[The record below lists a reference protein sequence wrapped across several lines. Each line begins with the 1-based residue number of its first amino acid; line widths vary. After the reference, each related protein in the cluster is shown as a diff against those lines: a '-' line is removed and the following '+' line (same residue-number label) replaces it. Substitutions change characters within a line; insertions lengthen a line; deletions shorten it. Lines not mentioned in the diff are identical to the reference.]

1 MKIGMKKTMKKKVLK
16 IMELGL
22 EANRKIKKS
31 FFISYFGHT
40 NSISIEIYRTG
51 WFENKKA
58 DYNENIFLDLENAN
72 KKIIETIKVL
82 EELKGGEKC
91 TVNN

>member
-22 EANRKIKKS
+22 ETNRKIKKS
-31 FFISYFGHT
+31 FFMNYFGHT
-40 NSISIEIYRTG
+40 NSISIEIYYTG
-51 WFENKKA
+51 WSENKKA
-58 DYNENIFLDLENAN
+58 DYNENIFLDLESAN

-82 EELKGGEKC
+82 EELKGE
-91 TVNN
+91 

>member
-51 WFENKKA
+51 WSENKKA

-82 EELKGGEKC
+82 EELKGER
-91 TVNN
+91 NAL

>member
-31 FFISYFGHT
+31 FFMSYFGHT
-40 NSISIEIYRTG
+40 NSISIEIYSTG
-51 WFENKKA
+51 WSENKKA
-58 DYNENIFLDLENAN
+58 DYNKTIFLDLENAN

-82 EELKGGEKC
+82 EELKGE
-91 TVNN
+91 

>member
-1 MKIGMKKTMKKKVLK
+1 MKIGMKKMMKKKVLK

-31 FFISYFGHT
+31 FFMSYFGHT
-40 NSISIEIYRTG
+40 NSISIEIYSTG
-51 WFENKKA
+51 WSANKKA
-58 DYNENIFLDLENAN
+58 DYNKTIFLDLENAN

-82 EELKGGEKC
+82 EELKK
-91 TVNN
+91 

>member
-1 MKIGMKKTMKKKVLK
+1 MKKGMKEKILK

-22 EANRKIKKS
+22 EVNKKIKKS
-31 FFISYFGHT
+31 FFMSYFGHT

-51 WFENKKA
+51 WSENKKA
-58 DYNENIFLDLENAN
+58 DYNENIFLDLESAN

-82 EELKGGEKC
+82 EELKGE
-91 TVNN
+91 

>member
-31 FFISYFGHT
+31 FFMSYFGHT
-40 NSISIEIYRTG
+40 NSISIEIYSTG
-51 WFENKKA
+51 WSENKKA
-58 DYNENIFLDLENAN
+58 DYNENIFLDLENAS

-82 EELKGGEKC
+82 EELKGE
-91 TVNN
+91 

>member
-1 MKIGMKKTMKKKVLK
+1 MKKGMKEKVLK

-31 FFISYFGHT
+31 FFMSYYGNANT
-40 NSISIEIYRTG
+40 ISIEIYRTG
-51 WFENKKA
+51 WSENKKA
-58 DYNENIFLDLENAN
+58 DYNEHIFLDLENAN

-82 EELKGGEKC
+82 EELKGE
-91 TVNN
+91 

>member
-1 MKIGMKKTMKKKVLK
+1 MKKKVLK

-51 WFENKKA
+51 WSENKKA

-82 EELKGGEKC
+82 EELKGE
-91 TVNN
+91 

>member
-22 EANRKIKKS
+22 EANIKIKKS
-31 FFISYFGHT
+31 FFMSYFGHT
-40 NSISIEIYRTG
+40 NSISIEIYSTG
-51 WFENKKA
+51 WSENKKA
-58 DYNENIFLDLENAN
+58 DYNENIFLDLENAS

-82 EELKGGEKC
+82 EKLKGE
-91 TVNN
+91 

>member
-22 EANRKIKKS
+22 ETNRKIKKS
-31 FFISYFGHT
+31 FFMSYFGHT
-40 NSISIEIYRTG
+40 NSISIEIYSTG
-51 WFENKKA
+51 WSENKKA

-72 KKIIETIKVL
+72 KKIIKTIKVL
-82 EELKGGEKC
+82 EELKK
-91 TVNN
+91 

>member
-22 EANRKIKKS
+22 ETNRKIKKS
-31 FFISYFGHT
+31 FFMNYFGHT
-40 NSISIEIYRTG
+40 NSISIEIYHTG
-51 WFENKKA
+51 WSENKKA
-58 DYNENIFLDLENAN
+58 DYNENIFLDLENAS

-82 EELKGGEKC
+82 EELKGE
-91 TVNN
+91 

>member
-22 EANRKIKKS
+22 ETNRKIKKS
-31 FFISYFGHT
+31 FFMNYFGHT
-40 NSISIEIYRTG
+40 NSIGIEIYRTG
-51 WFENKKA
+51 WSENKKV
-58 DYNENIFLDLENAN
+58 DYNENIFLDLENAS

-82 EELKGGEKC
+82 EELKGEQK
-91 TVNN
+91 

>member
-22 EANRKIKKS
+22 ETNRKIKKS
-31 FFISYFGHT
+31 FFMNYFGHT
-40 NSISIEIYRTG
+40 NSISIEIYRIG
-51 WFENKKA
+51 WSENKKA
-58 DYNENIFLDLENAN
+58 DYNENIFLDLENAS

-82 EELKGGEKC
+82 EELKGER
-91 TVNN
+91 NAL

>member
-1 MKIGMKKTMKKKVLK
+1 MKEKVLK

-22 EANRKIKKS
+22 EVNKKIKNS
-31 FFISYFGHT
+31 FFMSYFGHT

-51 WFENKKA
+51 WSENKKA
-58 DYNENIFLDLENAN
+58 DYNENIFLDLENAS

-82 EELKGGEKC
+82 EELKGER
-91 TVNN
+91 NAL

>member
-31 FFISYFGHT
+31 FFMSYFGHT
-40 NSISIEIYRTG
+40 NSISIEIYSTG
-51 WFENKKA
+51 WSENKKA
-58 DYNENIFLDLENAN
+58 DYNKIIFLDLENAN

-82 EELKGGEKC
+82 EELKGE
-91 TVNN
+91 

>member
-22 EANRKIKKS
+22 ETNRKIKKS
-31 FFISYFGHT
+31 FFMNYFGHT

-51 WFENKKA
+51 FS
-58 DYNENIFLDLENAN
+58 
-72 KKIIETIKVL
+72 
-82 EELKGGEKC
+82 
-91 TVNN
+91 